1 MISPLESCGPWGRP
15 GSSPF
20 AGRRQACLAT
30 MVFDNGRDAVLNQ
43 EQQAELDRLQ
53 KVLAVAQRNGNQLF
67 IANIEREIAALE
79 RGEHSPLIHDYLTE
93 AERSGS
99 RPGQGG

>member
-1 MISPLESCGPWGRP
+1 MISPLESCGRWRRP

-20 AGRRQACLAT
+20 AGRRQGCLAT
-30 MVFDNGRDAVLNQ
+30 MVINNRRDAVLNQ

-79 RGEHSPLIHDYLTE
+79 RGEHSPLINDYLTE

-99 RPGQGG
+99 RPGHEG

>member
-1 MISPLESCGPWGRP
+1 MISPLESCGRWRRP

-20 AGRRQACLAT
+20 AGRRQECLAT

-79 RGEHSPLIHDYLTE
+79 RGEHSPLINDYLNE

-99 RPGQGG
+99 RPGHED